1 MLEILKRNPLAAVIA
16 VVMHIA
22 IIAFL
27 IVGVDWLEKPVQP
40 RPNVDVVQA
49 RVIDQARID
58 AEVARLKAAEEKKK
72 AALRKEE
79 KRLADLKRKQQKEK
93 KRLAELEKKRKAR
106 EKAEA
111 AKRAKAKKKAEAEK
125 RRKAAARKKAEEKKR
140 KAAAARKKAE
150 AEKKRKAAEARKKAE
165 AEKKRKAAE
174 ARKKA
179 EAEKRRKAAEA
190 KRKAAEAARLAAEQK
205 AREEA
210 LQAQLEA
217 ERAARERDRY
227 GRAIKLKIE
236 DNWLRPST
244 VGEGLSCEVRV
255 RLLPGGGVAAVTI
268 TRSSGNGAFDRSVE
282 QAVYKAEPLP
292 VPAGAGF
299 EAFRELKFVFDPSK

>member
-165 AEKKRKAAE
+165 AEK
-174 ARKKA
+174 
-179 EAEKRRKAAEA
+179 RRKAAEA